1 MKHILIL
8 MLINLESI
16 KYYISKDKSI
26 ELKGELQTWLQIMLI
41 GI

>member
-26 ELKGELQTWLQIMLI
+26 KLKGELQTWLQKMLI